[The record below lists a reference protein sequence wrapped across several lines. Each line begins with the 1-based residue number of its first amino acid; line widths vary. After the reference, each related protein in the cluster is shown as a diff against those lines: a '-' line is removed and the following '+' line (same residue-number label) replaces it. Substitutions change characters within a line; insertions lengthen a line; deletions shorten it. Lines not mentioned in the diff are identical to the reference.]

1 MKNKEKSN
9 EKKLTSRTSRQFLNS
24 KKKTL
29 VYLIQKPPKDAPPI
43 DESKLPPL
51 FEIINILKKTKKE
64 RSFFELNKLNDY
76 LITKFSYFRKMRD
89 TNDVYQYS
97 RTLTVLKYIEIPQGK
112 NIVTIDEEGDRC
124 YIVLEG
130 EISILKPTYTQ
141 KNLTMK
147 QYVQYLKKCDK
158 EDPSK
163 MTKKRIIEKN
173 NHLLNDV
180 TEFLDRPEESLDD
193 QELFNIFIEKF
204 EKIFEAK
211 DGFTF
216 GEAALLHKQR
226 RNATVRAEK
235 FCKLI
240 YIDKYD
246 YNKIMKE
253 SEKKRIDEEV
263 KFFMDR
269 FYLFHNWG
277 YVNMYRLY
285 SLMTDI
291 KLYKEE
297 ILYKQNDESD
307 YIYFMIDGICEKY
320 TYVSYN
326 WKSKFL
332 DYISDFSSNFFLRVN
347 TSNSISY
354 LKLMKIINEAKE
366 TVPESPMIFRDFN
379 SGKCNV
385 SLVENKDID
394 ELILN
399 KDDKFSDPYDLFKVS
414 MNKITDNDILGIE
427 EIVEFK
433 RRFCTI
439 KVVSEYAHLKRIKA
453 IDFFK
458 IFVNNTSYERDDDLV
473 LNYIGEKKRMIVK
486 QIELLYKYK
495 KNNYWNKYIEEYNK
509 CYNNINMKKKDTQSK
524 LQNYINTISKQKK
537 KYIKGKNMFL
547 KKISKF
553 QKPSENNYLYKSNDA
568 ENQKNDLNDS
578 IKLKSSSKINNNSR
592 FRLSSSKI
600 RLYQRNFDKFDY
612 KFKLD
617 SPKSK
622 FSSLFSSTKNQTN
635 KLKND
640 SSFPNNNKSLSF
652 TSKKIN
658 LSKSLKNFTKLN
670 KNKNFFSQ
678 SIDKILNKNDTSKD
692 ISKNSIMSRNIKF
705 NEDNFRSINIEEY
718 KKKLYGKYGFFINEI
733 LKLGLGPNI
742 PLRKYMTP
750 LNNDVDVCKQINA
763 MESTDNKKKGV
774 NFENQIRKMRYEFLR
789 ITEL

>member
-9 EKKLTSRTSRQFLNS
+9 EKKLNSRTSRQFLNS

-51 FEIINILKKTKKE
+51 SEIINILKKTKKE

-97 RTLTVLKYIEIPQGK
+97 RTLTVLKYIEVPQGK

-180 TEFLDRPEESLDD
+180 TEFFDRPEESLDD

-253 SEKKRIDEEV
+253 SEKKRIDDEV

-297 ILYKQNDESD
+297 ILYKQNEESD
-307 YIYFMIDGICEKY
+307 YIYFMIDGTCEKY

-568 ENQKNDLNDS
+568 ENQKNDLNNS

-692 ISKNSIMSRNIKF
+692 ISKNSIMSRNIKL
-705 NEDNFRSINIEEY
+705 NGDNFRSINIEEY

>member
-1 MKNKEKSN
+1 
-9 EKKLTSRTSRQFLNS
+9 
-24 KKKTL
+24 
-29 VYLIQKPPKDAPPI
+29 
-43 DESKLPPL
+43 
-51 FEIINILKKTKKE
+51 
-64 RSFFELNKLNDY
+64 
-76 LITKFSYFRKMRD
+76 MRD

-253 SEKKRIDEEV
+253 SEKKRIDDEV

-307 YIYFMIDGICEKY
+307 YIYFMIDGTCEKY

-692 ISKNSIMSRNIKF
+692 ISKNSIMSRNIKL

-763 MESTDNKKKGV
+763 MESTDKKKKGV

>member
-9 EKKLTSRTSRQFLNS
+9 EKKLNSRTSRQFLNS

-51 FEIINILKKTKKE
+51 SEIINILKKTKKE

-253 SEKKRIDEEV
+253 SEKKRIDDEV

-307 YIYFMIDGICEKY
+307 YIYFMIDGTCEKY

-578 IKLKSSSKINNNSR
+578 LKIKSSSKINNNSR

-692 ISKNSIMSRNIKF
+692 ISKNSIMSRNIKL

-763 MESTDNKKKGV
+763 MESIDKKKKGISL
-774 NFENQIRKMRYEFLR
+774 ENQIRKMRYEFLR